1 MKSVNSV
8 ADRSRPML
16 AVGLSLLALTTFLGG
31 CVSDSPVTAAP
42 ASVQAAPNLG
52 DDGGQAS
59 ALAYYQSLQR
69 MSAAQLG
76 RERAMLAAVPQSPG
90 IQMRMAML
98 LGNPRGQPDLAK
110 ALNLLDAVLKSS
122 DPVAVGL
129 QPLARLLADNFGERQ
144 KLEIQFDKQGQ
155 QLKDSQRKAAELQEK
170 IDNLADIERTLP
182 QRPRATRPGGGTR

>member
-31 CVSDSPVTAAP
+31 CASDSPVTAAP

-90 IQMRMAML
+90 IQLRMAML

>member
-31 CVSDSPVTAAP
+31 CVSDSPVTAAS

-90 IQMRMAML
+90 IQLRMAML

-182 QRPRATRPGGGTR
+182 QRPRATRPGGSTR

>member
-1 MKSVNSV
+1 
-8 ADRSRPML
+8 ML

-31 CVSDSPVTAAP
+31 CASDSPVTAAP

-90 IQMRMAML
+90 IQLRMAML

>member
-1 MKSVNSV
+1 MKSVDKV
-8 ADRSRPML
+8 AGRHCPILAAGVSILAL
-16 AVGLSLLALTTFLGG
+16 AVLLGG
-31 CVSDSPVTAAP
+31 CASESPVVAAP
-42 ASVQAAPNLG
+42 ASVQGVPSPG
-52 DDGGQAS
+52 DDGGQVS

-90 IQMRMAML
+90 IQLRMAML

-110 ALNLLDAVLKSS
+110 ALGLLDAVLKSS

-144 KLEIQFDKQGQ
+144 KLEVQLDKQGQ
-155 QLKDSQRKAAELQEK
+155 QLKDSQRKAVELQEK
-170 IDNLADIERTLP
+170 IDSLADIERTLP
-182 QRPRATRPGGGTR
+182 QRPRATRPGSATR